1 MGQEVLLLEEQD
13 NVCTFT
19 LNRPEVMNAFNFEL
33 LRALKEEVDALRFKT
48 DIRVV
53 IITGAGEKAFSAGAD
68 LKERR
73 TLSDIQVKEYIYTI
87 RNLFTAIE
95 MLNKP
100 VIAAVNGIAL
110 GGGTELSL
118 ACDIRIASTHA
129 VMGQTETRLA
139 IIPGAGGTQR
149 LPRLVGKGK
158 AKELIFT
165 GRRVDAEEA
174 LEIGLVNKVCE
185 PQDLMNECKAMAGMI
200 CEAGPVAI
208 EQAKYAIN
216 FGMET
221 DLHTGLAIE
230 SSAYWVTIPTEDRLE
245 ALAAFREKRKPVFK
259 GK

>member
-1 MGQEVLLLEEQD
+1 MSQEVLLLEEHD
-13 NVCTFT
+13 SICILT
-19 LNRPEVMNAFNFEL
+19 LNRTEVMNAFNFEL
-33 LRALKEEVDALRFKT
+33 LRSLKDAIDVLRFKT

-73 TLSDIQVKEYIYTI
+73 TLSDIQVKEYIFTI
-87 RNLFTAIE
+87 RNLFTTIE

-110 GGGTELSL
+110 GGGTELAL
-118 ACDIRIASTHA
+118 ASDIRIAAANAS
-129 VMGQTETRLA
+129 MGQTETRLA

-165 GRRVDAEEA
+165 GRRVGAEEA
-174 LEIGLVNKVCE
+174 LQIGLVNKVCE
-185 PQDLMNECKAMAGMI
+185 PENLMEESMAMAGMI
-200 CEAGPVAI
+200 CEAGPIAV

-216 FGMET
+216 YGMET

-230 SSAYWVTIPTEDRLE
+230 SNAYWVTIPTEDRLE
-245 ALAAFREKRKPVFK
+245 ALAAFREKRKPVYK

>member
-1 MGQEVLLLEEQD
+1 MGHDVLLLEERD
-13 NVCTFT
+13 NICTVT

-48 DIRVV
+48 DVRVV

-73 TLSDIQVKEYIYTI
+73 TLSDIQVKEYIHTI

-110 GGGTELSL
+110 GGGTELAL
-118 ACDIRIASTHA
+118 ASDIRIASTNA
-129 VMGQTETRLA
+129 SMGQTETRLA

-165 GRRVDAEEA
+165 GRRVDAQEA
-174 LEIGLVNKVCE
+174 LQIGLVNKVCE
-185 PQDLMNECKAMAGMI
+185 PEDLMKECVAMAAMI
-200 CEAGPVAI
+200 CEAGPIAI

-230 SSAYWVTIPTEDRLE
+230 SNAYWVTIPTEDRLE